1 VAHNIAL
8 ARFAAGGYTDA
19 EGLLSELLSV
29 KASGLR
35 PVATAVDAT
44 RCVRDRVRDAATGRA
59 GLLQQPRLRAVSAR
73 ARLVTPAA
81 P

>member
-29 KASGLR
+29 KASVPACAPSQRLWTR
-35 PVATAVDAT
+35 RAACATACAT
-44 RCVRDRVRDAATGRA
+44 
-59 GLLQQPRLRAVSAR
+59 QQ
-73 ARLVTPAA
+73 
-81 P
+81 